1 MAKPYD
7 SDKLWPIIFN
17 HMAEGG
23 SLSAALKL
31 LKPSPSYW
39 WAKQQLRNNPELRK
53 VYQEVQEDRADRIAE
68 ELFEIADAV
77 IPAGLE
83 PREQSAWVMRQ
94 RMRLDVRKW
103 SACKLSPRQ
112 YGDKLEVTGNTTISI
127 AAALAEANKRLSNVV
142 EGEVVKQSEATLSIS
157 NGQNSCSQ
165 V

>member
-1 MAKPYD
+1 MNKLHDP
-7 SDKLWPIIFN
+7 DKVWPVVFS

-39 WAKQQLRNNPELRK
+39 WAKNQLRTNPELRK

-68 ELFEIADAV
+68 ELFEIADAE

-103 SACKLSPRQ
+103 SACKLAPRT
-112 YGDKLEVTGNTTISI
+112 YGERLEVTNNTTISI
-127 AAALAEANKRLSNVV
+127 SAALADANNRLADHRTVIA
-142 EGEVVKQSEATLSIS
+142 GEVVQPQIE
-157 NGQNSCSQ
+157 GG
-165 V
+165 

>member
-31 LKPSPSYW
+31 LKPAPSYW
-39 WAKQQLRNNPELRK
+39 WAKNQLRNNPELQK

-68 ELFEIADAV
+68 ELFEIADAE
-77 IPAGLE
+77 IPPGLE

-103 SACKLSPRQ
+103 CAARMSPKAW
-112 YGDKLEVTGNTTISI
+112 GEKVSLDVTSTQISI
-127 AAALAEANKRLSNVV
+127 SAALTDANKRLADHRTVI
-142 EGEVVKQSEATLSIS
+142 EGEVVPVQLVDSHETE
-157 NGQNSCSQ
+157 
-165 V
+165 